1 MTDMFCDH
9 AEAKELAEH
18 NWQTS
23 NLARCYL
30 DLLKKYEASKKLE
43 QKLTTVYMVTIG
55 EMSDMS
61 YEIVALYANE
71 EDANNHQWD
80 INTLSSH
87 ALVEVEERSVYYGY
101 HSTIGGGR
109 G

>member
-9 AEAKELAEH
+9 TEAKELAEH
-18 NWQTS
+18 KWQTS

-43 QKLTTVYMVTIG
+43 QKLTTVYMVTTG

-61 YEIVALYANE
+61 YEVVAIYARE
-71 EDANNHQWD
+71 ESANDHKWD
-80 INTLSSH
+80 LNTLSSH
-87 ALVEVEERSVYYGY
+87 ARAEVEERSVYYDY
-101 HSTIGGGR
+101 LPTTQDGR
-109 G
+109 